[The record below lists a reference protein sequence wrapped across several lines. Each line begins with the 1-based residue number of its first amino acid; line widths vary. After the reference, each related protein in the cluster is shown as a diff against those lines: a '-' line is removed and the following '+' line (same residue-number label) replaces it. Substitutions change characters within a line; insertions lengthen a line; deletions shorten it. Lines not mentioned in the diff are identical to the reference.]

1 MAVEYLGSGQ
11 DDGVNHGR
19 SATDKIGFYGLAT
32 PIAQQSAS
40 ALTTLSVTSGT
51 AGGFG
56 FTTSA
61 QFEAMIA
68 QQKAIVSGLK
78 SLGIWTTV

>member
-11 DDGVNHGR
+11 DDGAVHGR
-19 SATDKIGFYGLAT
+19 SATDKISFYNAT
-32 PIAQQSAS
+32 PIVQSSS
-40 ALTTLSVTSGT
+40 ATLVTLATTSGT

-68 QQKAIVSGLK
+68 QQKAVVSILR
-78 SLGIWTTV
+78 SLGFATTA